1 MVFYC
6 QHCQRGF
13 SQQRYLTQHIQQC
26 HVLSSKR
33 KKRKRNYTDNSTYTL
48 NYSDNIHFDIPKE
61 IIITKNKNK
70 NSKINLNDS
79 ISENTKL
86 SDIMDNNNDNIEWYN
101 FDNESNIN
109 DDAVATS
116 NENENNV
123 NKLYNSI
130 FFPFL
135 IELSEYLN
143 QHNISLNIIDDLIK
157 IFQQL
162 PNPNEN
168 LYKLPSYKYFM
179 STLNKD
185 DKVNKFLMQS
195 IPLEHDEKIEKPL
208 IP

>member
-1 MVFYC
+1 MYQSRFFPTFEESSIRIVSHKTSSYKMVFYC

-130 FFPFL
+130 FFSIF
-135 IELSEYLN
+135 
-143 QHNISLNIIDDLIK
+143 DRIK
-157 IFQQL
+157 
-162 PNPNEN
+162 
-168 LYKLPSYKYFM
+168 
-179 STLNKD
+179 
-185 DKVNKFLMQS
+185 
-195 IPLEHDEKIEKPL
+195 
-208 IP
+208 